1 MPVPPVDPPK
11 RWEAETCSWVS
22 ATVVLPLR
30 GRRREAAVVVEA
42 GAKAGAKAEADERQ
56 QQRARAA
63 ARLLEDI

>member
-1 MPVPPVDPPK
+1 MPVPPVGPPK

-30 GRRREAAVVVEA
+30 GRRREATIEEE
-42 GAKAGAKAEADERQ
+42 AGAKAEADGRQ